1 MHAASVQVEG
11 FAQLCEVQL
20 LSAAP
25 QPALSYPLRPSML
38 GGSSSGGTGGGSS
51 SHSAPSWRVVVA
63 GEGEAASGG
72 TSLFDSNPRSCLTAP
87 QLVGVAG
94 LGSTVVATALEV
106 LLDRP
111 YLIKVVELLV
121 GGSQPL
127 NVTVAAA
134 APGAANSSSFVA
146 AWASAVACQ
155 LPETLYPWQPARL
168 QCSGPLLTDRLLVQ
182 LVPAAD
188 PVSELGGMAAA
199 ALAVPPAKA
208 TGLALCE
215 LVLCGLPAAN

>member
-1 MHAASVQVEG
+1 M
-11 FAQLCEVQL
+11 
-20 LSAAP
+20 
-25 QPALSYPLRPSML
+25 
-38 GGSSSGGTGGGSS
+38 
-51 SHSAPSWRVVVA
+51 
-63 GEGEAASGG
+63 
-72 TSLFDSNPRSCLTAP
+72 
-87 QLVGVAG
+87 
-94 LGSTVVATALEV
+94 
-106 LLDRP
+106 
-111 YLIKVVELLV
+111 
-121 GGSQPL
+121 
-127 NVTVAAA
+127 
-134 APGAANSSSFVA
+134 A

-155 LPETLYPWQPARL
+155 LPETLDPWQPARL